1 MAQDV
6 GRDSVHK
13 NEGSHSFDL
22 HAPEGANKRRR
33 ILGRGQGSGRGTT
46 AGKGNKGQKARS
58 GGKTY
63 VGFEGGQ
70 MPLYRRLAHRGFS
83 NYPFKKSYQ
92 VVNLGEINKHFADGQ
107 TVDEISL
114 YDERLIKGSRK
125 NGVFTSKHEV
135 KILGNGELT
144 KKLIF
149 KIGAVSAAARE
160 KIQKSGGEL
169 AAAANGAADKTAKG
183 SPKKSRDK
191 SAGKSGK
198 ESSAG

>member
-1 MAQDV
+1 MAHD
-6 GRDSVHK
+6 
-13 NEGSHSFDL
+13 FDL

-33 ILGRGQGSGRGTT
+33 IVGRGQGSGRGTT
-46 AGKGNKGQKARS
+46 AGKGNKGQKSRS

-83 NYPFKKSYQ
+83 NYPFKKSFQ
-92 VVNLGEINKHFADGQ
+92 IVNLGEIDKRFSDGE

-114 YDERLIKGSRK
+114 YDERLIKGSK
-125 NGVFTSKHEV
+125 KGGIFKSAKPV
-135 KILGNGELT
+135 KILGDGDLT

-149 KIGAVSAAARE
+149 KIKSVSGAAKE

-169 AAAANGAADKTAKG
+169 V
-183 SPKKSRDK
+183 
-191 SAGKSGK
+191 
-198 ESSAG
+198 